1 MDNKKL
7 LFIGFFALVVVAQW
21 FIPLQMITE
30 QEDILNTGKLYK
42 FKTAPIDP
50 YDAFRG
56 KYIYLNY
63 ANNEVKITNNEKFAY
78 DDDVFVQLKD
88 SSGYALIQSV
98 SKKEP
103 NSGDYVKGKISYSNT
118 NNYRKTVGVQYPFD
132 RFYMNEYKAESA
144 ETAYNEANRIPNQK
158 TYALVVIKKG
168 KAVIKDVLINN
179 ISVQVLAKN
188 KRNSQ
193 K

>member
-42 FKTAPIDP
+42 FKTAPVDP

-56 KYIYLNY
+56 KYIFLNY

-103 NSGDYVKGKISYSNT
+103 ISGDYVKARISYSNT
-118 NNYRKTVGVQYPFD
+118 DNYRRNVGVEYPFN
-132 RFYMNEYKAESA
+132 RFYMNENKAQSA
-144 ETAYNEANRIPNQK
+144 ETAYAEANRIPTQS
-158 TYALVVIKKG
+158 TYALVAVKKG
-168 KAVIKDVLINN
+168 KAAIKDVLINN
-179 ISVQVLAKN
+179 ISIRVLAKSN
-188 KRNSQ
+188 HNSQ

>member
-1 MDNKKL
+1 MNNKKL
-7 LFIGFFALVVVAQW
+7 LFIGFFALVIVAQW

-42 FKTAPIDP
+42 FKTAPVDP

-63 ANNEVKITNNEKFAY
+63 TNNEVKVTNDEKFAY

-103 NSGDYVKGKISYSNT
+103 STDDYVKAKISYSNT
-118 NNYRKTVGVQYPFD
+118 NNFRKTIGVEYSFN
-132 RFYMNEYKAESA
+132 RYYMNENKAESA
-144 ETAYNEANRIPNQK
+144 ETSYNEANRIPNQK
-158 TYALVVIKKG
+158 TYALVAVKKG
-168 KAVIKDVLINN
+168 KAVIKDVIINN
-179 ISVQVLAKN
+179 TSVQVLAKN
-188 KRNSQ
+188 NRNSQ

>member
-7 LFIGFFALVVVAQW
+7 LFIGFFALVVAAQW
-21 FIPLQMITE
+21 FVPLQMITE

-42 FKTAPIDP
+42 FKTAPVDP

-63 ANNEVKITNNEKFAY
+63 ANNEVKVTNNEKFTY
-78 DDDVFVQLKD
+78 DDDVFVQVKD

-103 NSGDYVKGKISYSNT
+103 NSGDYVKAKISYSNT
-118 NNYRKTVGVQYPFD
+118 NNYRKTVGVEYPFN
-132 RFYMNEYKAESA
+132 RFYMNENKAQSA
-144 ETAYNEANRIPNQK
+144 ETAYAEANRIPTQS
-158 TYALVVIKKG
+158 TYALVAVKKG
-168 KAVIKDVLINN
+168 KAVIKDVMINN
-179 ISVQVLAKN
+179 TSIRVLAKN
-188 KRNSQ
+188 NRNSQ

>member
-1 MDNKKL
+1 MDTKKL

-42 FKTAPIDP
+42 FKTAPVDP

-56 KYIYLNY
+56 KYIHLNY
-63 ANNEVKITNNEKFAY
+63 ANTEVKVTNNEKFTY
-78 DDDVFVQLKD
+78 EDDVFVRLKD

-103 NSGDYVKGKISYSNT
+103 NSGDYVKARVSYSNT
-118 NNYRKTVGVQYPFD
+118 NNFRQIIGIYYPFD
-132 RFYMNEYKAESA
+132 RFYMNENKAKSA
-144 ETAYNEANRIPNQK
+144 ETAYAEANQQPNQT
-158 TYALVVIKKG
+158 TYALVAVKNG

-179 ISVQVLAKN
+179 ISVRVSIKTKHN
-188 KRNSQ
+188 NQ